1 MPLLSLLIRTLIT
14 TKIIG
19 LTTTD
24 ESTATGL
31 NEALSV
37 HVGDGTAVGCEGE
50 FALSEG
56 NTLKSLGIWGLLWF
70 LVGAFRALEVL

>member
-56 NTLKSLGIWGLLWF
+56 KHLEEFRDLGLSLVSCGGL
-70 LVGAFRALEVL
+70 